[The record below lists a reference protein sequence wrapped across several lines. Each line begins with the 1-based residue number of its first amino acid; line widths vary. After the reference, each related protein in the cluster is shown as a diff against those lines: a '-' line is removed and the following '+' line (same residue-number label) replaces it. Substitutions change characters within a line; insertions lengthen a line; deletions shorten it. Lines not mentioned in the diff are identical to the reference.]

1 MHSLAAEVHNASA
14 ENALSGSSKCILWQ
28 LKMQRNKATDFMD
41 CGKARQR
48 GFMSRTFSSV
58 LKFVDLVKYK
68 LFVQQR
74 HKSAS
79 FCWIIALRAQLL
91 LTMIAIQVEW
101 RKIFQ
106 RWFLSWG
113 TFVTTSKHF
122 GRKDCI
128 LKRVDEFYSRLFM
141 VRTSPWKGEDGHDWN
156 MIMSATPP
164 LKRGGGG
171 MASRIKGVILG
182 RLCKAPHLL
191 SAAWLYD
198 PTFTA
203 MARTPMASVGK
214 QWGEGM

>member
-1 MHSLAAEVHNASA
+1 
-14 ENALSGSSKCILWQ
+14 
-28 LKMQRNKATDFMD
+28 MD
-41 CGKARQR
+41 CGKARQC

-58 LKFVDLVKYK
+58 LIFVDLVKYN
-68 LFVQQR
+68 LFGQQR
-74 HKSAS
+74 PKSAF

-141 VRTSPWKGEDGHDWN
+141 VRTSSPWKGEDGHDWN
-156 MIMSATPP
+156 MIMSATA
-164 LKRGGGG
+164 LKREDTYIHTYVRVTRHGKPHKRRNSGTPLSRCSPSQGVWPGLYYAG
-171 MASRIKGVILG
+171 MH
-182 RLCKAPHLL
+182 P
-191 SAAWLYD
+191 D
-198 PTFTA
+198 
-203 MARTPMASVGK
+203 GK
-214 QWGEGM
+214 QGGIYVGNTVG